1 MQKVDISLSIDSEKM
16 EAMEFFLKKENTSVK
31 SQMDKAMKELYER
44 SVPEAVREYLDGK
57 SAPASNA
64 KRSPRTVKQRALN
77 EPPIVEKNDDED
89 AYDQSYSEEN

>member
-44 SVPEAVREYLDGK
+44 SVPEAVREYIDGK
-57 SAPASNA
+57 SSPVSKA
-64 KRSPRTVKQRALN
+64 KRTARSTPKKSSQNKDSEVEFEREQMH
-77 EPPIVEKNDDED
+77 EPM
-89 AYDQSYSEEN
+89 